1 MIARLFHRPKF
12 QIFSTESNIM
22 VKSVS
27 YLHKSE
33 AAVQRCLQPFT
44 EKGLFISILF
54 TKVAGLKKKTPP
66 EIFS

>member
-22 VKSVS
+22 VKIVS

-33 AAVQRCLQPFT
+33 AAVHRCLQPFT
-44 EKGLFISILF
+44 EKGLFIISFL
-54 TKVAGLKKKTPP
+54 LKLQA
-66 EIFS
+66 